1 MLPVFF
7 QCPRPSGAPQKPSM
21 PHSSLQTHSFLGKK
35 QLQKAAWGWG
45 DLSAH
50 EPPPTRLG
58 NVALATKGS
67 CEPMR
72 TCQGGVL
79 PSQEPLPT
87 RGQPLPLQTPAGPA
101 MREAWSPTLWKYVA
115 TEPPPSWGHLR
126 ARQDRDSVNMQRL
139 PQDLLKNAFNLFN
152 LLTTQHLSRGIWA

>member
-1 MLPVFF
+1 
-7 QCPRPSGAPQKPSM
+7 
-21 PHSSLQTHSFLGKK
+21 
-35 QLQKAAWGWG
+35 
-45 DLSAH
+45 
-50 EPPPTRLG
+50 
-58 NVALATKGS
+58 
-67 CEPMR
+67 
-72 TCQGGVL
+72 
-79 PSQEPLPT
+79 
-87 RGQPLPLQTPAGPA
+87 